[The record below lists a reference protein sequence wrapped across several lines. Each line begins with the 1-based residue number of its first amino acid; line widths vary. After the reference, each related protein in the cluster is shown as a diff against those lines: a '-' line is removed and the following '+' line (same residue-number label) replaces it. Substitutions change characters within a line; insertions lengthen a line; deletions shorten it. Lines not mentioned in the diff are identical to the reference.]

1 MSGQVAL
8 VTGAGIGLGR
18 ATSLALADVGYRVM
32 VTDVLP
38 AEGRSVVA
46 EIIGR
51 GGAAEF
57 HALDVTDT
65 ATANAVV
72 EKIQRALKSDKLL
85 CQ

>member
-51 GGAAEF
+51 GGAA
-57 HALDVTDT
+57 
-65 ATANAVV
+65 
-72 EKIQRALKSDKLL
+72 
-85 CQ
+85 